1 MIVKINNLFFT
12 CFAFLGIVLSNSQ
25 VIINWG
31 IGNLIEYFSYFILL
45 ICIFLSF
52 FKDKKTRVYKLLF
65 LFIVVTI
72 LFTFGIFLQDLTFFK
87 KLYLSF
93 SMVIISTIGIL
104 STKVVNNVSDFK
116 KISYSL
122 LFGVFISFVL
132 GIIFHAPMTTLA
144 VEGISS
150 SFGFNGGLQHK
161 NYFAITIFLSY
172 ILLYISQKYGDKT
185 QRASCLLWFQVFLII
200 ISNSRTVYLL
210 LLLFW
215 TVSYSKIL
223 SRIKTQQKSLFIVII
238 FVFLLICGR
247 IFYNLYILKSGSYM
261 IRLQGIINYFNYYSS
276 DFFHLFFGN
285 AELGFGD
292 STHDYTYNIRS
303 VVGWDGTVELSLLSV
318 MVKNGYLGLIGY
330 IIIIILD
337 IFRLKRVTNSNI
349 KVIGFSILAPLLLSA
364 MVENYIA
371 SINVIFMPVCFCVLS
386 SIANMEQSYLKEEI

>member
-1 MIVKINNLFFT
+1 
-12 CFAFLGIVLSNSQ
+12 
-25 VIINWG
+25 
-31 IGNLIEYFSYFILL
+31 
-45 ICIFLSF
+45 
-52 FKDKKTRVYKLLF
+52 
-65 LFIVVTI
+65 
-72 LFTFGIFLQDLTFFK
+72 
-87 KLYLSF
+87 
-93 SMVIISTIGIL
+93 MVIISAIGVL
-104 STKVVNNVSDFK
+104 STKVVNNISDFK

-132 GIIFHAPMTTLA
+132 GIIFNVSMTTLA

-172 ILLYISQKYGDKT
+172 ILLYISQKYGNKT
-185 QRASCLLWFQVFLII
+185 QIASCLLWFQVFLII

-215 TVSYSKIL
+215 IVSYSKIL
-223 SRIKTQQKSLFIVII
+223 SRIKTQQKLLFIII
-238 FVFLLICGR
+238 ILLFLIICGGV
-247 IFYNLYILKSGSYM
+247 FYNLYIMRSGSYT

-303 VVGWDGTVELSLLSV
+303 VVGWDGTVELPLLSV

-337 IFRLKRVTNSNI
+337 IFRLKRITNCDI

-364 MVENYIA
+364 TVENYIA
-371 SINVIFMPVCFCVLS
+371 NINIIFMPVCFCILS
-386 SIANMEQSYLKEEI
+386 SMLNLDQNLRK

>member
-1 MIVKINNLFFT
+1 MIVKIDNLFFT
-12 CFAFLGIVLSNSQ
+12 CIAFLGIVLSNSQ

-31 IGNLIEYFSYFILL
+31 IGNLIEYFSYFVLL
-45 ICIFLSF
+45 ICLFLSF
-52 FKDKKTRVYKLLF
+52 FKDKKTRVYKLLL
-65 LFIVVTI
+65 LFAVVTI
-72 LFTFGIFLQDLTFFK
+72 LFTLGIFLQDITFFK

-93 SMVIISTIGIL
+93 SMVIISVIGIL
-104 STKVVNNVSDFK
+104 STKVINNISDFK
-116 KISYSL
+116 KISYCL

-132 GIIFHAPMTTLA
+132 GIIFHASMTTLA

-185 QRASCLLWFQVFLII
+185 QIASYLLWFQLFLII

-215 TVSYSKIL
+215 IVSSCSKIL
-223 SRIKTQQKSLFIVII
+223 SKIKTQQKSLFIVII
-238 FVFLLICGR
+238 LVFLIICSR
-247 IFYNLYILKSGSYM
+247 IFYNLYIMRSDSYT

-303 VVGWDGTVELSLLSV
+303 VVGWNGTVELPLLSV

-330 IIIIILD
+330 IMIIILD
-337 IFRLKRVTNSNI
+337 IFRLKQVTNSDI
-349 KVIGFSILAPLLLSA
+349 KVLGFSILAPLLLSA
-364 MVENYIA
+364 MVENYITN
-371 SINVIFMPVCFCVLS
+371 INIVFMPVCFCILS
-386 SIANMEQSYLKEEI
+386 SVLNLNQKFKK